1 MQIPRPKVSDKTGN
15 LCFGCGKDN
24 PIGLKLQFTDDG
36 GIARGEFIAGE
47 LHQGWGEIVH
57 GGILGT
63 LLDEACSYAIMWTG
77 LNCVTAKS
85 TTRFQNLAP
94 INKPIQITAQITK
107 KTSRLIETE
116 ATLSLKDGTI
126 IAKNSSIFY
135 VVEKV
140 PVSQSPSSD

>member
-1 MQIPRPKVSDKTGN
+1 MQIPRPKVNDSIGN
-15 LCFGCGKDN
+15 LCFACGKDN

-36 GIARGEFIAGE
+36 GIVKGKFTAGKF
-47 LHQGWGEIVH
+47 HQGWDGIIH

-63 LLDEACSYAIMWTG
+63 LLDEASAYAIIWAG

-85 TTRFQNLAP
+85 ETRFTNLAP

-107 KTSRLIETE
+107 KTSRLVETE

-126 IAKNSSIFY
+126 IAKNSSLFY
-135 VVEKV
+135 IVKGI
-140 PVSQSPSSD
+140 VSKL